1 MNLRVVVSALLLL
14 LTPVASLA
22 LDALPSGDGPA
33 VLAIRANGAEHV
45 LDAAALRALP
55 AETIE
60 TETIWTEGKQTF
72 TGVRMTEI
80 LDRLGITDGTLTLIA
95 VNDYRISID
104 VDDFTRDGALLA
116 YDRNGAPMT
125 LRDKGPVWMVYPYD
139 ADPRFRTEI
148 TYANSIWQLDR
159 IEISD

>member
-33 VLAIRANGAEHV
+33 LLTIRANGAEHV

-80 LDRLGITDGTLTLIA
+80 LDRLGVTDGTLTLIA

-104 VDDFTRDGALLA
+104 VDDFTPDGALLA

-139 ADPRFRTEI
+139 AAPRFRTEI

>member
-33 VLAIRANGAEHV
+33 VLTIRANGAEHV

-80 LDRLGITDGTLTLIA
+80 LDRLGITDGTLTLVA

-104 VDDFTRDGALLA
+104 VDDFTPDGALLA